1 MTGSLKRSI
10 EEERHSSP
18 FTAIRTLSVGNSSLI
33 RNCYRAGFLSTT
45 PITSPFPRKL
55 TLSQVRYFSSIN
67 FLSIFDVTKDH
78 VAQASP
84 KLTV

>member
-1 MTGSLKRSI
+1 MTGSLKKKYRGR
-10 EEERHSSP
+10 ET
-18 FTAIRTLSVGNSSLI
+18 FLTLHCYTHLVGNSSLI
-33 RNCYRAGFLSTT
+33 RNCYRAGFLNTI
-45 PITSPFPRKL
+45 PIISPFPRKL

-67 FLSIFDVTKDH
+67 FLSFFNVTRDG